1 MRLHKKFRT
10 QSVSVSFGCIIK
22 YPKTCGLKQ
31 KMYYFSQFYGLARP
45 FQSWFHSAGLD
56 SNSCIQLEGELV
68 WKVQH
73 GFTHM
78 PDTGAGC
85 GLGCLDIFPVFL
97 SPRKLA

>member
-56 SNSCIQLEGELV
+56 SNSCIQLRENWSGRFNMALL
-68 WKVQH
+68 
-73 GFTHM
+73 TCL
-78 PDTGAGC
+78 TL
-85 GLGCLDIFPVFL
+85 GLAVGWAVLISSLYSCP
-97 SPRKLA
+97 PGG